1 MTRKIVYLTGTR
13 ADFGLMLPTLQTI
26 AARSRLE
33 IEVVVTGMHLSSRYG
48 LTVDEVRA
56 SGLTIG
62 SLIPV
67 DVDQD
72 NGFAMAGAAA
82 GVARGMAD
90 YIAQRRPHACLLLG
104 DRWEMLATAMV
115 AALAGVPIFH
125 LCGGERSGSV
135 DDSIRH
141 SVSKLAHIHAVATSK
156 SRDRLL
162 AMGEEAWRIHVVGTP
177 GLVGLNRLATFNRAQ
192 LAYKYSLKTDAPIA
206 LVLFH
211 PVVQDADVAGSQMA
225 AVLTAVNFKGFQIIC
240 LMPNSDAGSNAI
252 REAIHSF
259 DRIIAAIRI
268 VTHLPR
274 QIYIS
279 WLASADLLVGNSSS
293 GIIEAAS
300 FGIPVINVGD
310 RQVDRERNQNTIDC
324 KPDIDSVVS
333 AIEMIK
339 KLSCAGDQNI
349 YGDGLT
355 DVRVA
360 DVIEDTTIDSKLLKK
375 RLVY

>member
-1 MTRKIVYLTGTR
+1 LEGFDVTRKIVYLTGTR
-13 ADFGLMLPTLQTI
+13 ADFGLMLPTLRTI

-33 IEVVVTGMHLSSRYG
+33 IEIVVTGMHLSSRYG
-48 LTVDEVRA
+48 FTVDEVRA
-56 SGLTIG
+56 SGLKIG

-72 NGFAMAGAAA
+72 SGFAMAGAAA

-115 AALAGVPIFH
+115 AALAGVPVFH

-141 SVSKLAHIHAVATSK
+141 SISKLAHIHAVSTSK

-177 GLVGLNRLATFNRAQ
+177 GLVGLDRLVKFNRAE
-192 LAYKYSLKTDAPIA
+192 LAYKYSLSTEAPIA

-211 PVVQDADVAGSQMA
+211 PVVQEADIAGLQMA
-225 AVLTAVNFKGFQIIC
+225 AVLKAVNSKGYQIIC
-240 LMPNSDAGSNAI
+240 LMPNSDAGNTAI
-252 REAIHSF
+252 RDAICSSAKT
-259 DRIIAAIRI
+259 ISVIRV
-268 VTHLPR
+268 VTHMPR
-274 QIYIS
+274 EVYIS
-279 WLASADLLVGNSSS
+279 CLASADLLVGNSSS

-300 FGIPVINVGD
+300 FGIPVVNVGD
-310 RQVDRERNQNTIDC
+310 RQVDR
-324 KPDIDSVVS
+324 
-333 AIEMIK
+333 
-339 KLSCAGDQNI
+339 
-349 YGDGLT
+349 
-355 DVRVA
+355 
-360 DVIEDTTIDSKLLKK
+360 
-375 RLVY
+375 